1 MGTTRVVRGTE
12 GAEVSP
18 WTVKTAGSDNDDRFD
33 FMVGTIDYLT
43 GPPLHVH
50 AAQDDTFY
58 VLEGVLTVQSGDE
71 VIELVPG
78 DFVSVPPG
86 VPHTF
91 DNLHPDQPPVRAI
104 NIMTPGG
111 YAKAIDEF
119 NELGAGITD
128 LARAREVGRRHGV
141 EIVGPPL
148 REKLGLGAG
157 G

>member
-1 MGTTRVVRGTE
+1 MGTTRVVRGAE
-12 GAEVSP
+12 GAEVWP

-50 AAQDDTFY
+50 AEQDDTFY

-71 VIELVPG
+71 IIDVGPG
-78 DFVSVPPG
+78 DFVTVPPG

-91 DNLHPDQPPVRAI
+91 DNVRADQPAVRAI

-111 YAKAIDEF
+111 YAEAIDEF
-119 NELGAGITD
+119 NGLGEQITD
-128 LARAREVGRRHGV
+128 LAKAREVGRRHGV
-141 EIVGPPL
+141 DFVGPPL
-148 REKLGLGAG
+148 REKLGLDAG
-157 G
+157 